1 MATAKNAGDTGEI
14 VIRDIKRSTM
24 KVKVIGTSPLILN
37 RMSQKAMHELLAP
50 RKKTAADRANNLKH
64 QPLQEFRDSPYLIAD
79 PNAPTLIGVM
89 ASGFK
94 KAMATAAMRVGG
106 AKKTEISQLV
116 YVPGELINVYG
127 LPRVF
132 LSITRSAD
140 MARTP
145 DVRTR
150 AIIPHWAIELPV
162 TWVDGTLNQTSLLN
176 LLNAA
181 GFVCGVGDWRQEK
194 GSGSFGSFTLVSE
207 ENEAEFERIKA
218 EGGRMAQ
225 QAALDT
231 PVAYDAESAEL
242 LTWFEAEIKARGD
255 QGKQTS
261 GAAADGEAKPKR
273 GRKPAA
279 PALNGHANANGAA
292 LPQ

>member
-1 MATAKNAGDTGEI
+1 MVAPKKAAEGSGEI
-14 VIRDIKRSTM
+14 QIKDIKRSSAVI
-24 KVKVIGTSPLILN
+24 KIIGTSPLITN
-37 RMSQKAMHELLAP
+37 RMAMKAWHELLAP
-50 RKKTAADRANNLKH
+50 KKKTAADRANNLKH
-64 QPLQEFRDSPYLIAD
+64 DPLREFRDSPYLID
-79 PNAPTLIGVM
+79 DSKAPTLIGVM

-132 LSITRSAD
+132 MAITRSAD
-140 MARTP
+140 MNRTP

-150 AIIPHWAIELPV
+150 CVVPEWAIELPV
-162 TWVDGTLNQTSLLN
+162 TWVEGTLNMTSIVN

-194 GSGSFGSFTLVSE
+194 GSGSFGSFTLVTD

-218 EGGRMAQ
+218 EGGRAAQ
-225 QAALDT
+225 LEAFAK
-231 PVAYDAESAEL
+231 PVAYNNETAEM
-242 LTWFEAEIKARGD
+242 LTWFDSEIKARGE
-255 QGKQTS
+255 QGKQTAS
-261 GAAADGEAKPKR
+261 AAAADGAVPPK
-273 GRKPAA
+273 GRRA
-279 PALNGHANANGAA
+279 PKANGHDVAA
-292 LPQ
+292 AGSH

>member
-1 MATAKNAGDTGEI
+1 MVAPKKAAESGEI
-14 VIRDIKRSTM
+14 VIKDIQRSSAT
-24 KVKVIGTSPLILN
+24 VKIIGTSPLICN
-37 RMSQKAMHELLAP
+37 RMAVKAWHELLAP
-50 RKKTAADRANNLKH
+50 RRKTAADRQNTLKH
-64 QPLQEFRDSPYLIAD
+64 DPLSEFRNSPYMIDD
-79 PNAPTLIGVM
+79 PKAPTAIGVM

-94 KAMATAAMRVGG
+94 KAMATAAMRIGG

-127 LPRVF
+127 LPQVF
-132 LSITRSAD
+132 LAITRSAD
-140 MARTP
+140 VSRTP

-150 AIIPHWAIELPV
+150 CIVPEWAIELPV
-162 TWVDGTLNQTSLLN
+162 TWVDGTLNASSILN

-194 GSGSFGSFTLVSE
+194 GSGSFGSFTLVTE
-207 ENEAEFERIKA
+207 ANEADFERIKR
-218 EGGRMAQ
+218 EGGRAAQ
-225 QAALDT
+225 LAAFAT
-231 PVAYDAESAEL
+231 PVAYNAESAEML
-242 LTWFEAEIKARGD
+242 AWFDQEIKARGD
-255 QGKQTS
+255 QGKQTA

-279 PALNGHANANGAA
+279 PALNGHANGAA